1 MKTCSRCKRKLP
13 LSEFYK
19 DCWRKDG
26 LKGYCRECVR
36 EKNKKQYYKKKGYKS
51 PEVVSNQ
58 QDKEFNQL
66 LGGYKIYILNHI
78 KQGERKYNVVA
89 TSGKTWSTNNK
100 DKFFEYLEAI

>member
-13 LSEFYK
+13 LSEFGVMRS
-19 DCWRKDG
+19 RKDG
-26 LKGYCRECVR
+26 LNYYCRECVR
-36 EKNKKQYYKKKGYKS
+36 EKSKRQYYKEKGCKL
-51 PEVVSNQ
+51 PEVISKQ

-78 KQGERKYNVVA
+78 KQGERKYNIVA